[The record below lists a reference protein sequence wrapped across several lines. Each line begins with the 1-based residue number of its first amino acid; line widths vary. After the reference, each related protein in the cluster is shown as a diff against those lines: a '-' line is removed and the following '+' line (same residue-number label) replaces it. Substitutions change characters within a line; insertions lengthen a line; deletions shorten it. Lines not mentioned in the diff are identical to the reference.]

1 MENLNLNIHDDELSR
16 PQNRNYNKQRKVY
29 DDDALPHYRQPQIVV
44 NNDEEEAN
52 LNSLKANS
60 LDNLNKHSLIDK
72 KKLKW
77 QQDKR
82 NYKFIL

>member
-1 MENLNLNIHDDELSR
+1 MGR
-16 PQNRNYNKQRKVY
+16 GQNRNHSKPRKAY
-29 DDDALPHYRQPQIVV
+29 DDDALPQYRQPQIVI
-44 NNDEEEAN
+44 NNDEEEMN
-52 LNSLKANS
+52 LSNLKANS

-82 NYKFIL
+82 NLNFYAFSYRDLVFINQK